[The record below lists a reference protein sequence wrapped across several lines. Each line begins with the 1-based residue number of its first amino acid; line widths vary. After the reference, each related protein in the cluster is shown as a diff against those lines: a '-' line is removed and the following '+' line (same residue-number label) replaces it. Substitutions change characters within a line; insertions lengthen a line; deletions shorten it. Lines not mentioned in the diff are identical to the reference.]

1 MDKCGHHN
9 NRHYY
14 FAVKIA
20 IIILFFIIIFYYTT
34 EIVCGFCFMHLV
46 QKSLTE
52 VVNEWNSHRI
62 RPSRNTC
69 DPAGIPDQLF
79 YMPASLGTP

>member
-1 MDKCGHHN
+1 
-9 NRHYY
+9 
-14 FAVKIA
+14 
-20 IIILFFIIIFYYTT
+20 
-34 EIVCGFCFMHLV
+34 MHLV

-52 VVNEWNSHRI
+52 VANEWNSHRI

-79 YMPASLGTP
+79 YMPASLGTLMNIHNFVSSMSKNYLLTQKLQLSFMS